1 MILYGS
7 ELAAKLHE
15 GMKEM
20 IEQIKASNQRIPCLS
35 VILVG
40 DNPASQS
47 YVKSKANACH
57 KIGLENRT
65 IRLAGD
71 ISQEELEKVIQEEN
85 ENPNVDGILV
95 QLPLPEGLNE
105 QRALLAVSPDKD
117 VDGLHPMNAGALL
130 LDRPGFLPCTA
141 KGVMAILK
149 EAGYDDLTGKKA
161 VVMGRSSLVGKPLAL
176 LLQQKNA
183 TVTVVHSKT
192 VNAKKYAKKQISLL
206 LRLAKLDL

>member
-15 GMKEM
+15 GMKET

-85 ENPNVDGILV
+85 ENP
-95 QLPLPEGLNE
+95 
-105 QRALLAVSPDKD
+105 K
-117 VDGLHPMNAGALL
+117 
-130 LDRPGFLPCTA
+130 C
-141 KGVMAILK
+141 
-149 EAGYDDLTGKKA
+149 
-161 VVMGRSSLVGKPLAL
+161 
-176 LLQQKNA
+176 
-183 TVTVVHSKT
+183 
-192 VNAKKYAKKQISLL
+192 
-206 LRLAKLDL
+206 